1 MTTLEWTDISCISRD
16 GEQIGAPKYESKVG
30 VEAWF
35 RIHGHT
41 STRSGRPYGPT
52 KTETVAWHLS
62 FIDLPGYCAA
72 GLDYR
77 QQGYVI
83 FFAKDGKYRQDTD
96 LFWEYDDKWFFDTL
110 EEAQAHAE
118 KVIGYLKRT
127 YPKAFTEKVKTNM
140 LSSGT
145 DWVHDGYV

>member
-1 MTTLEWTDISCISRD
+1 MTTLEWTDDSYISRE
-16 GEQIGAPKYESKVG
+16 GKQIGTSRYKSKVG

-35 RIHGHT
+35 IIRGHT

-62 FIDLPGYCAA
+62 FIDLPGYCNA
-72 GLDYR
+72 GSDYLRR
-77 QQGYVI
+77 QGHSIY
-83 FFAKDGKYRQDTD
+83 FAKDHSYKQWTD
-96 LFWEYDDKWFFDTL
+96 LFWERDDKWFFDTL

-118 KVIGYLKRT
+118 QVIGYLKRT
-127 YPKAFTEKVKTNM
+127 YPKAFTEKDETDY
-140 LSSGT
+140 SGV